1 MPLDHYDRE
10 ESLRLLA
17 VHNFTHDNYDL
28 QRLASKDEEVSP
40 TEQEEVS
47 TVSPTGDECV
57 GDEATERDEAVE
69 DRQEIPKD
77 ASDRGEILKD
87 ALALARRLRAL
98 AAAEAVPHVRSQAC
112 QTDLQ
117 AEQVMRL
124 EAARADLSKR
134 RRLEQE
140 GTLAKR
146 EAQLEAKRKLVEK
159 ARAELAEAQRAQR
172 MQRRKQAQEIA
183 NLEDSVRSA
192 EEKRS
197 VPLSEEE
204 KEIQGLRNE
213 LQTLTEE
220 NQSMFEAVKWVRE
233 EEANAKNDIE
243 AAEADVIHL
252 QDALRD
258 AREETLAIQR
268 KLALLTKSHQ
278 ELEALPSLRTEKAA
292 TVASSVCGEALQ
304 RLLLWRG
311 QVRTEELLGRV
322 EGSEMGRRALTHLL
336 GAGCLAAAVV
346 GAVRLRHHLE
356 RG

>member
-1 MPLDHYDRE
+1 
-10 ESLRLLA
+10 
-17 VHNFTHDNYDL
+17 
-28 QRLASKDEEVSP
+28 
-40 TEQEEVS
+40 
-47 TVSPTGDECV
+47 
-57 GDEATERDEAVE
+57 
-69 DRQEIPKD
+69 
-77 ASDRGEILKD
+77 
-87 ALALARRLRAL
+87 
-98 AAAEAVPHVRSQAC
+98 
-112 QTDLQ
+112 
-117 AEQVMRL
+117 MRL

-258 AREETLAIQR
+258 AQEETLAIQR

-292 TVASSVCGEALQ
+292 TVAGVSLLEDEVARQDEATNGA
-304 RLLLWRG
+304 R
-311 QVRTEELLGRV
+311 
-322 EGSEMGRRALTHLL
+322 HL
-336 GAGCLAAAVV
+336 
-346 GAVRLRHHLE
+346 
-356 RG
+356 